1 MTEADVESRIRQA
14 LELVLP
20 VLATGR
26 ITHQKTFSLRL
37 GHQAVQVD
45 GTKADRLGG
54 RLDILL
60 EIDGNPLAIL
70 EIKKP
75 GERLDDRVTKQGLSY
90 ARAMDTPK
98 LPPLVITTNGQECHF
113 YRTWDGSRWDAE
125 TRDEE
130 ALQALFTQAAEASGE
145 DIDKAVQHLLETVP
159 AAWSQA
165 IRNFTAK
172 ELESLT
178 GELPDVSKPIAKGF
192 NIPRKAMQE
201 VGDGLLH
208 GQKKIAVVGEPFSGK
223 TNLLANLCAQPRYK
237 DLCFLYV
244 DLAGSSEGIYDRIA
258 TIFTNEFFSTFTT
271 GQVQTWITN
280 QLAREHATP
289 LVVLVDGL
297 DSSALSSFKPDL
309 DKLSRQANGGRMS
322 LVFAGHDEVIRALSF
337 VGASNRESI
346 TGQNLQTVI
355 LDILD
360 EDEWKHAVGLL
371 HRNFKAVF
379 DPCAPMV
386 YELRLPRLLRLL
398 ASTISKDT
406 TALEGRFA
414 KLWSVC
420 GPHWFGRFW
429 DSFSTIEV
437 RDGFRRMAEGLL
449 VEIDSSREPAAAL
462 RSRIMGALT
471 VGVFESRVPQEH
483 RKWLMDHGFLQFIHQ
498 PNGTRFYLPK
508 IPELLVAATAQVV
521 AEEASAIYDT
531 GGAEEAAAHVIL
543 RTADLPYNGI
553 SCALALMFMEESR
566 HGAASEIIPF
576 LLNSPPETHPMQ
588 PGAKYAALRADGTS
602 IDFDFTNLEQED
614 IGTATMSGNM
624 HPWLAASYLGVFI
637 AEGGQRIDVIRTV
650 GSSTMPVTGLE
661 QSPQMFHGY
670 EENDFPGGISL
681 LHGASALLEPITPV
695 IYSALK
701 EQPHEMRVLANEA
714 VASKNIPLIHRLL
727 HGAYGISGIA
737 DPQINEF
744 IMDFARE
751 LKTALQLTIDE
762 VLEKKS

>member
-20 VLATGR
+20 ALAAGR

-90 ARAMDTPK
+90 ARAMDTPTP
-98 LPPLVITTNGQECHF
+98 PPLVITTNGQECQF
-113 YRTWDGSRWDAE
+113 YRTWDGSHWDAQ

-130 ALQALFTQAAEASGE
+130 ALQDLFTQATEAAGE
-145 DIDKAVQHLLETVP
+145 NIDKAVQHLLETVP

-165 IRNFTAK
+165 IRNFTAR
-172 ELESLT
+172 EFENLT
-178 GELPDVSKPIAKGF
+178 GELRDVSKPVARDF
-192 NIPRKAMQE
+192 NIPRKAMVA
-201 VGDGLLH
+201 VGERLLQ
-208 GQKKIAVVGEPFSGK
+208 GQKKIAIVGEPFSGK
-223 TNLLANLCAQPRYK
+223 TNLFANLCSQPCYK

-244 DLAGSSEGIYDRIA
+244 DLASSSEGIYDRIA
-258 TIFTNEFFSTFTT
+258 TIFTNEFFTTFTT
-271 GQVQTWITN
+271 EQVQKWITN

-309 DKLSRQANGGRMS
+309 DKLSRQANGGRLS
-322 LVFAGHDEVIRALSF
+322 LVFAGHVEVIRSLSF
-337 VGASNRESI
+337 VGATHRETI
-346 TGQNLQTVI
+346 TGQNLQKVSLGI
-355 LDILD
+355 LDD
-360 EDEWKHAVGLL
+360 DEWKHAEAML
-371 HRNFKAVF
+371 HHNFNAVF

-398 ASTISKDT
+398 ASTVSKEA
-406 TALEGRFA
+406 TAPEGRLA

-429 DSFSTIEV
+429 DNFSTTEV
-437 RDGFRRMAEGLL
+437 REGFRRMAEGLL

-462 RSRIMGALT
+462 RSRMLGALT
-471 VGVFESRVPQEH
+471 VEVVENRVPQEH
-483 RKWLMDHGFLQFIHQ
+483 RKWMMNHGFLQFIHK

-508 IPELLVAATAQVV
+508 IPELLVAAAAQIVADETA
-521 AEEASAIYDT
+521 AIFDT
-531 GGAEEAAAHVIL
+531 SGAEAASAHVIF
-543 RTADLPYNGI
+543 RTRDLPYNGI
-553 SCALALMFMEESR
+553 SCALVLMFMDENR

-576 LLNSPPETHPMQ
+576 LLNSPPETHPIQ
-588 PGAKYAALRADGTS
+588 PGAKFAALRADGTS

-624 HPWLAASYLGVFI
+624 HPWLAASYMGVFI
-637 AEGGQRIDVIRTV
+637 AEAAQRVDVIRTV
-650 GSSTMPVTGLE
+650 GSSPIPVTGLE
-661 QSPQMFHGY
+661 QSPQIFHDF
-670 EENDFPGGISL
+670 EETDFPGGISL

-701 EQPHEMRVLANEA
+701 EQPHEMRELANEA

-744 IMDFARE
+744 VMAFARE
-751 LKTALQLTIDE
+751 LKIALQPIIDE
-762 VLEKKS
+762 VMEKEP